1 MRPLAVFL
9 ALAVLVSGCAETVRV
24 ISQPSP
30 SVSNAPNSATPTPTA
45 SLSRVTPSP
54 IPTVAATPTPSPAST
69 ANQTLCQRDLRCG
82 LILNTIESI
91 DPYRMD
97 SHLNALTSFVS
108 RDPRHPGHAKAQ
120 AYIKEQLDALNYYG
134 WRIESQRTVYQGIA
148 LENIFAT
155 LDPAPGASTP
165 SGAPQTPPPPVGP
178 TGWVLVSAHYDSVAN
193 RTAGW
198 RPALDPAPGADD
210 NATGTAALL
219 EFARVLSLWRAGGY
233 LRSRI
238 VLAFFDGEE
247 LFFKGSGAYMAT
259 LAKPYPYKAAIN
271 LDMVGFNPI
280 TDRLDLLWYTSAS
293 AGLRDRVI
301 KANDTYR
308 IGVTPLNAQYAA
320 DGSTIM
326 DAAPFGIAGIPS
338 IALCQRYGEND
349 ATFPG
354 NYTFH
359 TVNDT
364 PDKITNKRLWLK
376 AAKLTL
382 ATALELADEP
392 VQ

>member
-1 MRPLAVFL
+1 MRSLATLFAL
-9 ALAVLVSGCAETVRV
+9 ALVASSCGETARDVGVRSSSAPSATV
-24 ISQPSP
+24 ASTSTAPATAASQTASPSP
-30 SVSNAPNSATPTPTA
+30 TVAPTPTA
-45 SLSRVTPSP
+45 PRFDPCP
-54 IPTVAATPTPSPAST
+54 GNP
-69 ANQTLCQRDLRCG
+69 RCA
-82 LILNTIESI
+82 LILNQI
-91 DPYRMD
+91 DELNPYRMD
-97 SHLNALTSFVS
+97 ADLNALTSFVS
-108 RDPRHPGHAKAQ
+108 RDVRHPGHAKVQ
-120 AYIKEQLDALNYYG
+120 AYLKEQLAALAYRG
-134 WRIESQRTVYQGIA
+134 WKIESQRTVYQGIP
-148 LENIFAT
+148 LEIIFAT
-155 LDPAPGASTP
+155 IDPAPGAFTP
-165 SGAPQTPPPPVGP
+165 TGVPQTPPAPVGN

-193 RTAGW
+193 RTPGW

-219 EFARVLSLWRAGGY
+219 EFARALSTWRDAGY

-259 LAKPYPYKAAIN
+259 LQKPYPYKAAIN

-293 AGLRDRVI
+293 AGLRDKVL
-301 KANDTYR
+301 KANQTYH
-308 IGVTPLNAQYAA
+308 IGVTPLNAQFAA
-320 DGSTIM
+320 DGTTIM

-354 NYTFH
+354 NYSFH

-364 PDKITNKRLWLK
+364 PDKITNKGLWLK

-382 ATALELADEP
+382 AAALELADEP
-392 VQ
+392 AQ

>member
-1 MRPLAVFL
+1 MGWRRVSTA
-9 ALAVLVSGCAETVRV
+9 ALTWAALCAACGPTVVTPTATAPRAEV
-24 ISQPSP
+24 P
-30 SVSNAPNSATPTPTA
+30 SVAPTTAAATLVPTPTP
-45 SLSRVTPSP
+45 PP
-54 IPTVAATPTPSPAST
+54 ATTLPAGT
-69 ANQTLCQRDLRCG
+69 ANLTPCQRDLRCN
-82 LILNTIESI
+82 LILNHIDSI
-91 DPYRMD
+91 NPYKLD
-97 SHLNALTSFVS
+97 DHLNALTSFIS
-108 RDPRHPGHAKAQ
+108 RDPRHPGHAKAV
-120 AYIKEQLDALNYYG
+120 AYIKEQLNALAYYG
-134 WRIESQRTVYQGIA
+134 WRIESQRTVYQGIP

-155 LDPAPGASTP
+155 LDPAPGPSTP
-165 SGAPQTPPPPVGP
+165 SGAPQSPPPPVGP
-178 TGWVLVSAHYDSVAN
+178 TGWILIGAHYDSTAN
-193 RTAGW
+193 RTPGW

-219 EFARVLSLWRAGGY
+219 EFARVLSLWRTGGY

-247 LFFKGSGAYMAT
+247 LFFKGSGAYMST
-259 LAKPYPYKAAIN
+259 LQKPYPYKAALD

-280 TDRLDLLWYTSAS
+280 TDRLDLLWYTNAS
-293 AGLRDRVI
+293 AGLRDRVL
-301 KANDTYR
+301 KANDTYQ

-320 DGSTIM
+320 DGNTIM

-338 IALCQRYGEND
+338 IAICQRYGEND

-359 TVNDT
+359 TVTDT

-392 VQ
+392 AQ